1 MTLITRRRQSRR
13 RSAFTLLEVLVVV
26 AIIVA
31 MAGVASIYVFK
42 YLDDSKKSAARA
54 SCHTLAT
61 AVETFI
67 TQNDGNPPENNNLQ
81 AVRPYIKETGGDPFI
96 DPWRQPYNFAL
107 VDINGKPTVKVF
119 THVPGTGEEISNLT
133 P

>member
-1 MTLITRRRQSRR
+1 MTLMTRRRPSMR

-42 YLDDSKKSAARA
+42 YLDDSKISAARA
-54 SCHTLAT
+54 SCHTLAN

-81 AVRPYIKETGGDPFI
+81 AVRPYIKETGGDPFK
-96 DPWRQPYNFAL
+96 DPWGQSYQYTL

-119 THVPGTGEEISNLT
+119 THVPSNGAEISNLT